1 MITCSLQV
9 LPFGEDLGGAI
20 VHRSS
25 LYNMPLFQQSVQKKF
40 IAELDKVKVENAYQ
54 KLIAHFSNP
63 TIQENIRNAKEE
75 EYQEG
80 FVRDLFVNVL
90 GYVLNPQPNFN
101 FVLEKKNEK
110 NSKKADGAIIRYN
123 GIDPVAQ
130 QVVAVVELK
139 SIKTVDL
146 QSIEIQAFGYKNNQ
160 SDCVYIITSNF
171 QKIRFYIE
179 NAIEFEEF
187 DLFDISKER
196 FTLLYLCLQAD
207 SILSD
212 LPLRVKKLS
221 LEKEE
226 SITNKLYADYSLFKK
241 VLYDD
246 LAKHNK
252 EIDRFVLFKKTQKLL
267 DRFLFIFFAED
278 KGLLPPN
285 SVAEILNQWDKLND
299 MDASQPLYNRFKLYF
314 GYLNNGHK
322 GKFFDIFAYN
332 GGLFAPDALLDSLTI
347 TDNIL
352 YNHCRVLAHY
362 DYDTD
367 VDTNI
372 LGHIFEHSLNEI
384 DEVAAKSGGE
394 KLDKNK
400 TKRKKDGI
408 FYTPPYITKNMV
420 DSTIGELCK
429 NKKIE
434 LGIDNEAL
442 IKADT
447 KKDRKIL
454 QEKIA
459 NYRHWLLHITILDP
473 ACGSGA
479 FLNQALVFL
488 IEEHRQIDSM
498 VAMLFGDSLVM
509 TDNITEILEN
519 NIFGVDINEESIEIA
534 RLSLWLRTAK
544 VGRKLNDLSRNI
556 KIGNSLISDKTIAGD
571 LAFDWKTAF
580 PQVFKNGGFD
590 VILGNPP
597 YVRVQQLVS
606 KDVDF
611 YFENYKTP
619 AGKLDISIL
628 FFEKSLSLIKDNGV
642 ISFISSSQWMQTD
655 YGKNIREMLS
665 KGYIKS
671 IIDFGSLPVFEN
683 VETYP
688 AIFTMTK
695 ELNSTVEYKLAI
707 EKSDL
712 DTQKITALPSNY
724 INIDK
729 LTEKAW
735 QFGNLN
741 LFEIIKLR
749 NIQYQKISQIGNS
762 YIGDLTGMDKAFV
775 VTNAVIETNKLEKE
789 IIFPYAYRGE
799 EVNKFA
805 IVNPNA
811 WVIYPYDEGLDGK
824 SVLIT
829 NLEEKYPHV
838 YSYLLQYK
846 SELLLRMDSRKPYAF
861 EDNWYRHL
869 RQGSFKYIR
878 PNKLIVKGIDTKLTV
893 GFLNS
898 NSVFNGANCPA
909 IIIQDKNFDEKY
921 LLAILNSKVISY
933 YLNSICPK
941 KLGGYY
947 RYNATNL
954 AEIPIVDISSKEQ
967 KPFIDLT
974 NNIINFSIEFEKQK
988 NSFIKL
994 LQNNFSEISAN
1005 RAIDNWYELSFK
1017 DLLKELQKQ
1026 KVVIGLKDQIEW
1038 QDTFDSQKEKVTA
1051 INTILKDTTKAIN
1064 KSIYNLYELTPEEIQ
1079 IIENQ

>member
-1 MITCSLQV
+1 
-9 LPFGEDLGGAI
+9 
-20 VHRSS
+20 
-25 LYNMPLFQQSVQKKF
+25 MPLFQQSVQKKF

-90 GYVLNPQPNFN
+90 GYVLKPQPDFN

-110 NSKKADGAIIRYN
+110 DSKKADGAIIKEN
-123 GIDPVAQ
+123 KP
-130 QVVAVVELK
+130 VAVVELK
-139 SIKTVDL
+139 SVKTVDL
-146 QSIEIQAFGYKNNQ
+146 QSVETQAFGYKNNQ
-160 SDCVYIITSNF
+160 SDCVYIVTSNF

-196 FTLLYLCLQAD
+196 FALLYLCLQAD

-252 EIDRFVLFKKTQKLL
+252 EIDRFLLFKKTQKLL

-332 GGLFAPDALLDSLTI
+332 GGLFAPDELLDSLTI

-384 DEVAAKSGGE
+384 DEVAARSEGGKLEKS
-394 KLDKNK
+394 K

-420 DSTIGELCK
+420 DSTIGELCN
-429 NKKIE
+429 NKKFE
-434 LGIDNEAL
+434 LGIDSEAL

-459 NYRHWLLHITILDP
+459 NYRYWLSHITILDP

-488 IEEHRQIDSM
+488 IEEHRQVDSM

-509 TDNITEILEN
+509 TDNVTEILEN

-556 KIGNSLISDKTIAGD
+556 KIGNSLINDKTIAGD
-571 LAFDWKTAF
+571 LAFDWKEAF
-580 PQVFKNGGFD
+580 PNVFKNGGFD

-597 YVRVQQLVS
+597 YGVSFTKEEKEYLIKYDALTPDYEIYYYFITKGVEILKDNAILSYIFPNTFLANMYSQKFRTRLLQEVHIQGITDLSEDKTFEDAGVRTCILTIQKQLDKGNKDTKLLKIGERKDQIIDCSIVNHQILQEEITNWLTLFSLSDDVQEVLKKIKLNS
-606 KDVDF
+606 KPLNTYCEMSQGLIPYDKYRGHSEETIKNRIWHSTNKKD
-611 YFENYKTP
+611 ETYKKELKG
-619 AGKLDISIL
+619 ADISKYDLTWNGELWISYGKWLAAPRDPKYFTQERIL
-628 FFEKSLSLIKDNGV
+628 IREIVEKSLFCTITSEEYYNTPSLINLIQRDK
-642 ISFISSSQWMQTD
+642 T
-655 YGKNIREMLS
+655 
-665 KGYIKS
+665 
-671 IIDFGSLPVFEN
+671 IDLHYV
-683 VETYP
+683 
-688 AIFTMTK
+688 
-695 ELNSTVEYKLAI
+695 L
-707 EKSDL
+707 
-712 DTQKITALPSNY
+712 
-724 INIDK
+724 
-729 LTEKAW
+729 
-735 QFGNLN
+735 
-741 LFEIIKLR
+741 
-749 NIQYQKISQIGNS
+749 
-762 YIGDLTGMDKAFV
+762 
-775 VTNAVIETNKLEKE
+775 
-789 IIFPYAYRGE
+789 
-799 EVNKFA
+799 
-805 IVNPNA
+805 
-811 WVIYPYDEGLDGK
+811 GL
-824 SVLIT
+824 
-829 NLEEKYPHV
+829 
-838 YSYLLQYK
+838 
-846 SELLLRMDSRKPYAF
+846 
-861 EDNWYRHL
+861 
-869 RQGSFKYIR
+869 
-878 PNKLIVKGIDTKLTV
+878 
-893 GFLNS
+893 
-898 NSVFNGANCPA
+898 
-909 IIIQDKNFDEKY
+909 
-921 LLAILNSKVISY
+921 LNSKLIGWYHYNTS
-933 YLNSICPK
+933 PK
-941 KLGGYY
+941 AKKGLFPKILVNDVRNLPIIVAADQNLIIEKVKIMLAQTTALKNTSNQFLKLCES
-947 RYNATNL
+947 NL
-954 AEIPIVDISSKEQ
+954 GIAKRTVT
-967 KPFIDLT
+967 LT
-974 NNIINFSIEFEKQK
+974 H
-988 NSFIKL
+988 
-994 LQNNFSEISAN
+994 
-1005 RAIDNWYELSFK
+1005 WYELSFK
-1017 DLLKELQKQ
+1017 DFLKEVQKQ
-1026 KVVIGLKDQIEW
+1026 KVVINLKDQIEW
-1038 QDTFDSQKEKVTA
+1038 QEMFDNQKEKVTT

-1064 KSIYNLYELTPEEIQ
+1064 KIIYELYELTKEDIQ
-1079 IIENQ
+1079 IIDNQ